1 MLSVFGGKSL
11 PWRRYLSCIY
21 VKLYLAIKEKLKVW
35 QMGMPGQATPGLEKI
50 FFNKLL
56 LIPHL
61 QLLMGNSFNSLY
73 ALYPF
78 VR

>member
-1 MLSVFGGKSL
+1 
-11 PWRRYLSCIY
+11 
-21 VKLYLAIKEKLKVW
+21 
-35 QMGMPGQATPGLEKI
+35 MGMPGQATPGLEKI